1 MLYLSCMGTKEGG
14 AIKKIYGLLIDPK
27 FIRTINKKHK
37 DRIHTFSLEWNGANK
52 IVLSGSLK
60 YYTKQGE
67 PSVKFIVHECTW
79 TTRWGLTTNKVETR
93 WITKT
98 NRNKNR
104 VSAAMSSHVNNHIR
118 DSIKHFGA
126 QKWAISQVS
135 WDWSG
140 AIEQPREQ
148 SVTE

>member
-1 MLYLSCMGTKEGG
+1 MGTKEGG
-14 AIKKIYGLLIDPK
+14 DIKKIYGLLIDPK

-37 DRIHTFSLEWNGANK
+37 DRIHTFSLEWSGNNK

-67 PSVKFIVHECTW
+67 PCVKFIVHECTW
-79 TTRWGLTTNKVETR
+79 TTRWGLTANKVETR

-148 SVTE
+148 SEKV